1 MCLLS
6 LESNLQILTLLKFAF
21 FFYSMRFMFH
31 FFKLSRVIEQRS
43 NKDNVWYY
51 EILWNVEIKIV
62 KLLFVVPGVD
72 LIMTSRFRVTS
83 CIIYDLCYYNAS
95 FYTCVIICTYGRA
108 SSNFHKAVEK
118 ADSYNQIV
126 HEVRTNQ
133 L

>member
-1 MCLLS
+1 MFSFSGIEFANINTLKVCIFFLLHEIYVS
-6 LESNLQILTLLKFAF
+6 LFLIIVRYRTK
-21 FFYSMRFMFH
+21 
-31 FFKLSRVIEQRS
+31 IG

-95 FYTCVIICTYGRA
+95 FYTCVIICTYGTA

>member
-1 MCLLS
+1 MFAFS
-6 LESNLQILTLLKFAF
+6 GIEFANINTLKVCIF

-126 HEVRTNQ
+126 HEVRRNQ